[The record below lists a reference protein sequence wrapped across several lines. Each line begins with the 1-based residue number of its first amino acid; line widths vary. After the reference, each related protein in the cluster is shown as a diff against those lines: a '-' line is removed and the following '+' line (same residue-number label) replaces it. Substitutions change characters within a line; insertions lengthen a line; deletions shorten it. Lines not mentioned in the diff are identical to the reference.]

1 MASLF
6 DDEIGSFKELLNNCS
21 VIHVNT
27 WEFGIYSMFY
37 LFIQLNGACPTKV
50 NYGNHES
57 DIMFSIVASE
67 RLPSTL
73 LKQILL
79 SFVWTLSV
87 PNTTSIINIILRHT
101 TPYNNTYQL
110 SLVEAGIQL
119 HGQSES
125 LDELLARQ
133 KAVKSITWRSN
144 IALNNTDQVCN
155 TSISGE
161 VI

>member
-1 MASLF
+1 
-6 DDEIGSFKELLNNCS
+6 
-21 VIHVNT
+21 
-27 WEFGIYSMFY
+27 MFY
-37 LFIQLNGACPTKV
+37 FFIQLNGACPTKV
-50 NYGNHES
+50 NYGNHEA

-87 PNTTSIINIILRHT
+87 PNTTSVTNIVLSHT

-110 SLVEAGIQL
+110 SLVQAGIQL

-125 LDELLARQ
+125 LDALLARQ
-133 KAVKSITWRSN
+133 KAVQSITWRSN
-144 IALNNTDQVCN
+144 IHVALNNTDQVCN
-155 TSISGE
+155 ISN
-161 VI
+161 IICLLTLTCL